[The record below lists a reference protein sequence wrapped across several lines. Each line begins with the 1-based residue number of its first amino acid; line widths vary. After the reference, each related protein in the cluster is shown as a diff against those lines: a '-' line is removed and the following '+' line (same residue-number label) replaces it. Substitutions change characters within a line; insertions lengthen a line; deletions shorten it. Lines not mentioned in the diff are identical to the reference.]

1 MGGAL
6 RQGSSSSHGASRW
19 RRCPRTRRQRLRPHP
34 LPHRWDHC
42 PPAGRGLDRPA
53 SHPRRR
59 LMADTGQECRA
70 DSPRHYIGLGAGPGA
85 GGHLISRRHW
95 GLFPVSGCGAVPRQL
110 FLPVW
115 RQLFLPVHLLGLAP
129 LLGCIGAVA
138 GDVKLQDDG
147 VMDHSI
153 DGRGGGHGVGEDV
166 FPLRE
171 DQV

>member
-1 MGGAL
+1 MAV
-6 RQGSSSSHGASRW
+6 A
-19 RRCPRTRRQRLRPHP
+19 T
-34 LPHRWDHC
+34 D
-42 PPAGRGLDRPA
+42 GLNLLQPVIQF
-53 SHPRRR
+53 P
-59 LMADTGQECRA
+59 
-70 DSPRHYIGLGAGPGA
+70 GPGGLSHRVVSRVPLHVA
-85 GGHLISRRHW
+85 GYHSVEGYPCAHLEP
-95 GLFPVSGCGAVPRQL
+95 GVPRQL

>member
-1 MGGAL
+1 MTNGAPMSAVL
-6 RQGSSSSHGASRW
+6 NLSETYSSWQCRWLLGSISW
-19 RRCPRTRRQRLRPHP
+19 LFFCLRLRY
-34 LPHRWDHC
+34 LTRLWSC
-42 PPAGRGLDRPA
+42 NFSRGLMPFSDA
-53 SHPRRR
+53 S
-59 LMADTGQECRA
+59 LMLCKV
-70 DSPRHYIGLGAGPGA
+70 SAG
-85 GGHLISRRHW
+85 
-95 GLFPVSGCGAVPRQL
+95 VPRQL